1 MKMTPDDPALTAF
14 VLGELSEDEM
24 ADTNRA
30 LECDK
35 NLLEEKETL
44 TALTGLLSDLLWAGS
59 YTLGEERVTEIHKAG
74 QLPDSNVL
82 VLEHRRRSRRQS
94 FFAMGGVA
102 AVVLAG
108 FVALSQFE
116 VVQPNSVGDRSGV
129 KVAGKGTPAGRS
141 EHLPGEVVIPS
152 TNEIAIPFG
161 ISKADPSFVERA
173 LLADGEVPE
182 REEFKIADWV
192 NLGVV
197 KFEPSVVMTD
207 LEAYSEGGPCPWDS
221 TKSLWMVILRPVD
234 GRMISPAAK
243 VVFDPELVVSAQ
255 LLGGRETR
263 KTGPLKSKEFNSPQ
277 IFLYEL
283 DTKKEGHQL
292 GGVSITTQ
300 RGESGYVP
308 IHSPR
313 HAQQSNTVGFRTAVV
328 LGGFARWAASD
339 SREEMTLVLLARE
352 ARDLISREEVTDVSC
367 RYALDVI
374 LQSEET
380 LNR

>member
-1 MKMTPDDPALTAF
+1 MTPDDPTLTAF

-24 ADTNRA
+24 AETNRA

-35 NLLEEKETL
+35 NLFEEKETL
-44 TALTGLLSDLLWAGS
+44 TALTGLLSDLLGAGS
-59 YTLGEERVTEIHKAG
+59 YTLGEERVAEIHKAG

-94 FFAMGGVA
+94 FFAMGGVS

-108 FVALSQFE
+108 FVALYQFE
-116 VVQPNSVGDRSGV
+116 VGGPNSVGDSSGY
-129 KVAGKGTPAGRS
+129 KVAGKATPAGRS

-152 TNEIAIPFG
+152 TNELAIPLG

-173 LLADGEVPE
+173 LLADGELPE

-221 TKSLWMVILRPVD
+221 TKSLWMVIFRSVD

-243 VVFDPELVVSAQ
+243 VVFDPEIVVSAQ

-263 KTGPLKSKEFNSPQ
+263 KTGSLKSKEFNSSQ

-283 DTKKEGHQL
+283 EVKKEGHQL

-300 RGESGYVP
+300 RGESGYIP

-352 ARDLISREEVTDVSC
+352 ARDLIGREEVTDVSC

-374 LQSEET
+374 LQSQET

>member
-1 MKMTPDDPALTAF
+1 M
-14 VLGELSEDEM
+14 
-24 ADTNRA
+24 
-30 LECDK
+30 
-35 NLLEEKETL
+35 
-44 TALTGLLSDLLWAGS
+44 
-59 YTLGEERVTEIHKAG
+59 
-74 QLPDSNVL
+74 
-82 VLEHRRRSRRQS
+82 
-94 FFAMGGVA
+94 
-102 AVVLAG
+102 
-108 FVALSQFE
+108 
-116 VVQPNSVGDRSGV
+116 
-129 KVAGKGTPAGRS
+129 
-141 EHLPGEVVIPS
+141 
-152 TNEIAIPFG
+152 
-161 ISKADPSFVERA
+161 
-173 LLADGEVPE
+173 
-182 REEFKIADWV
+182 